1 MFRIALAQMNSC
13 VGDVRG
19 NADRVLDFAR
29 RAHEKGADLVV
40 FPELT
45 LVGYPPEDL
54 VFLPALVEAN
64 MRELDRIARE
74 APPTALVLGYLE
86 PASGG
91 RVFNSAAFVF
101 GGKVHARYH
110 KMKLP
115 NFSVFDEQRY
125 FQAGQGCPIVSY
137 GGVRIAMTLC
147 EDLWHDD
154 GPVATTARAGARLI
168 VSPNASPY
176 SIGRIEL
183 RERMLHKLSLQNGV
197 YVAYAN
203 LVGGQDE
210 LVFDGGSMVYGPDG
224 STLGRAE
231 QFEEAILTVDMD
243 LAHELAAS
251 TDVRIDAGPFGH
263 GRASLP
269 YQIASTLEVEP
280 EVYKALVLATRDYA
294 RKNGFKDV
302 VLGLSGGVDSSL
314 VATIAADA
322 LGPAQVTGVMMPSR
336 YSSEGSVSDAE
347 SLARLQGLKTET
359 LPIEPAHAALLG
371 TLETVLGEGAHGLTE
386 ENLQARI
393 RGVLLMAVSN
403 ARGSLVLTTGNKS
416 EIATGYSTLYGD
428 TAGGFAVLKDVEKSL
443 VFRLCRWRN
452 SQQKRDVIP
461 DWVIEKPPSAEL
473 RPGQRDTD
481 SLPPYDVLDPI
492 MRAYVEDDMPPP
504 KIAALGYDLA
514 TVKKVVGMVDRN
526 EYKRRQSPPGPRITQ
541 RSLGKDR
548 RMPVTSKWRSEAGA

>member
-1 MFRIALAQMNSC
+1 MFRIALAQINTC

-19 NADRVLDFAR
+19 NADRVLEFTR
-29 RAHEKGADLVV
+29 RAHQRGADLVV

-64 MRELDRIARE
+64 LRELDRVARE
-74 APPTALVLGYLE
+74 APPIAVVLGYLE

-91 RVFNSAAFVF
+91 RVFNSAAFAF

-115 NFSVFDEQRY
+115 NFGVFDERRY
-125 FQAGQGCPIVSY
+125 FQSGHSCPIVSY

-154 GPVATTARAGARLI
+154 GPVATTARAGARLV

-224 STLGRAE
+224 SALGRAE
-231 QFEEAILTVDMD
+231 QFEETILTVDLD

-251 TDVRIDAGPFGH
+251 TDARVEAGPFGH
-263 GRASLP
+263 QREPMP
-269 YQIASTLEVEP
+269 YVLAPTLEVEP
-280 EVYKALVLATRDYA
+280 EVYQALVLATRDYA

-302 VLGLSGGVDSSL
+302 ILGLSGGVDSSL

-322 LGPAQVTGVMMPSR
+322 LGAAQVTGVLMPSR

-347 SLARLQGLKTET
+347 SLARISGIKTET
-359 LPIEPAHAALLG
+359 LPIEPGHAALLG
-371 TLETVLGEGAHGLTE
+371 SLEAVLGEGAHGLTE

-393 RGVLLMAVSN
+393 RGVLLMALSN

-452 SQQKRDVIP
+452 AQQQRDVIP
-461 DWVIEKPPSAEL
+461 GWVIEKPPSAEL

-481 SLPPYDVLDPI
+481 NLPPYDVLDPI
-492 MRAYVEDDMPPP
+492 IRAYVEEDLAPS
-504 KIAALGYDLA
+504 KIAALGHDLA

-548 RMPVTSKWRSEAGA
+548 RMPVTSRWRSEAGA